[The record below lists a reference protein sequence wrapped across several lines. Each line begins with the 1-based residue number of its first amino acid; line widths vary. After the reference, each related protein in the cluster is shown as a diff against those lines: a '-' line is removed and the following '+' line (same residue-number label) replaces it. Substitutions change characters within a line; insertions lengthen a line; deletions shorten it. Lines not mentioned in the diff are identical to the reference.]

1 MTTLVKNTLGLFAC
15 LALSAGVGKAATA
28 SWTGATN
35 DWSLGTNWS
44 LGSAPGTG
52 DLARF
57 TTSGNTT
64 PTLAAGNFTVKQINY
79 NGNTN
84 FDITGAGSANTTL
97 TIDAN
102 STTSGLAFIDST
114 AGTATNQT
122 FSNVTVVLTN
132 SLVSPQMKIQ
142 PGDGKAVTIA
152 SNSKLQIGTG
162 SALALIVEA
171 NGPGTG
177 SGALTI
183 NGVLTAAIA
192 GSSIKADTSGVLN
205 LNLAAG
211 SSLANLSLSTGTGG
225 VINFVGG
232 GDFGGSVNPSNGA
245 ANLATSGITVGSTTS
260 FAFGT
265 AGTAG
270 NSTIGATYTSG
281 TSTIAGQ
288 VALTGG
294 GGSARSNIFNVAGGG
309 TLAISGLMTGGST
322 LNTAVSKIG
331 NGTLDLTR
339 SAGNTISASAF
350 NVSVGTLLVNNT
362 SGSATGATVPVNVAS
377 GATLGGNGTI
387 TGATTISGIL
397 APGNS
402 IGTLT
407 IANDV
412 TWNGGASASAA
423 TDWKFELGAGNTA
436 DLLNITG
443 ATSEFLKGSGSA
455 FRFDFQ
461 GSTAMGTFKL
471 VDWASTASIGGGALG
486 TSFNIADFSYT
497 NLGGGHIGTFQF
509 NSTQLEFVAVVP
521 EPSTWALLAFSL
533 TTVVVLRR
541 RRLQ

>member
-1 MTTLVKNTLGLFAC
+1 MNTLAKTSLALITC
-15 LALSAGVGKAATA
+15 LALTSGVAQAGTVV
-28 SWTGATN
+28 WTGATN

-64 PTLAAGNFTVKQINY
+64 PTLAAGSYTIQRINY
-79 NGNTN
+79 NGDTN
-84 FDITGAGSANTTL
+84 FNITGAGSSNTTL
-97 TIDAN
+97 TLDPNTA
-102 STTSGLAFIDST
+102 SGIAFIDST

-122 FSNVTVVLTN
+122 FSGLTVIVNDSNTAGQ
-132 SLVSPQMKIQ
+132 VKIQ

-152 SNSKLQIGTG
+152 SDAKLQIGS
-162 SALALIVEA
+162 SAAQAVILEA
-171 NGPGTG
+171 NGSGTG

-183 NGVLTAAIA
+183 NGVLTGGVA

-211 SSLANLSLSTGTGG
+211 SNLANLSLTTGVNG

-232 GDFGGSVNPSNGA
+232 GDYGGSVNPA
-245 ANLATSGITVGSTTS
+245 AGTVNLATSGITIGATTS
-260 FAFGT
+260 FAYS
-265 AGTAG
+265 AGG
-270 NSTIGATYTSG
+270 IIGATYGSG
-281 TSTIAGQ
+281 TSTIAGT
-288 VALTGG
+288 VTFTTGG
-294 GGSARSNIFNVAGGG
+294 GAARVNTFDVG
-309 TLAISGLMTGGST
+309 TGATLEISGSTNGGNGAS
-322 LNTAVSKIG
+322 NSVNKIG
-331 NGTLDLTR
+331 NGTLNLTN
-339 SAGNTISASAF
+339 STGNAISGSAF
-350 NVSVGTLLVNNT
+350 NVSVGTLLVNNAT
-362 SGSATGATVPVNVAS
+362 GSATGATVPVNVSA
-377 GATLGGNGTI
+377 GATLGGAGRI

-402 IGTLT
+402 IGVLT
-407 IANDV
+407 VANDV
-412 TWNGGASASAA
+412 TWNGGASASSA
-423 TDWKFELGAGNTA
+423 TDWKFEIGAGNTA
-436 DLLNITG
+436 DLLNILDGGT
-443 ATSEFLKGSGSA
+443 TSEFLKGTGTA

-461 GSTAMGTFKL
+461 GGTALGTFKL

-497 NLGGGHIGTFQF
+497 NLGGGHTGTFQF

>member
-1 MTTLVKNTLGLFAC
+1 MNTLAKTTLGLISCFVMT
-15 LALSAGVGKAATA
+15 SGAGQTATVV
-28 SWTGATN
+28 WTGATN
-35 DWSLGTNWS
+35 DWSLNTNWS
-44 LGSAPGTG
+44 PTTNPPLAT
-52 DLARF
+52 DMARF

-64 PTLAAGNFTVKQINY
+64 PTLAAGSFTIKQINY
-79 NGNTN
+79 NGDTN
-84 FDITGAGSANTTL
+84 FNITGAGSANTTL

-122 FSNVTVVLTN
+122 FSNLTVVLTN

-142 PGDGKAVTIA
+142 SGDGKGVTIA

-183 NGVLTAAIA
+183 NGVLSAGVT

-211 SSLANLSLSTGTGG
+211 SNLANLSLVTGTGG

-232 GDFGGSVNPSNGA
+232 GDYGGSVNPA
-245 ANLATSGITVGSTTS
+245 AGTVNLATSGITVGSSTS
-260 FAFGT
+260 FVFS
-265 AGTAG
+265 AGG
-270 NSTIGATYTSG
+270 VIGATYGSG
-281 TSTIAGQ
+281 TSTIAGT
-288 VALTGG
+288 VTFTTGG
-294 GGSARSNIFNVAGGG
+294 GAARVNTFDVG
-309 TLAISGLMTGGST
+309 TGATLEISGATNGGNTGS
-322 LNTAVSKIG
+322 NSVNKIG
-331 NGTLDLTR
+331 NGTLNLTK
-339 SAGNTISASAF
+339 STGNAISASAF

-377 GATLGGNGTI
+377 GATLGGAGRI
-387 TGATTISGIL
+387 TGNTTISGIL

-407 IANDV
+407 VVNDV
-412 TWNGGASASAA
+412 TWNGGASPSAA
-423 TDWKFELGAGNTA
+423 TDWKFEIDAGNTA
-436 DLLNITG
+436 DLLNILDGGT
-443 ATSEFLKGSGSA
+443 TSEFLKGTGTA

-461 GSTAMGTFKL
+461 GGTALGTFKL
-471 VDWASTASIGGGALG
+471 VGWQSTASLGGGALG
-486 TSFNIADFSYT
+486 TSFALSDFSST
-497 NLGGGHIGTFQF
+497 GLGNGHIGTFQF
-509 NSTQLEFVAVVP
+509 TGTQLEFVTTVP
-521 EPSTWALLAFSL
+521 EPATWALLAFSL